1 VLLDWR
7 LRECDYG
14 DRNSGPAGQHSQD
27 RAQFI
32 DEPYPGGESWR
43 QATARVGRFLGDLP
57 TRWEGRRVLVIGH
70 VATRW
75 AMDHYLAGVALEALA
90 VSDFDWQAG
99 WEYTLETSARG
110 WLWTPRCHCP

>member
-1 VLLDWR
+1 
-7 LRECDYG
+7 
-14 DRNSGPAGQHSQD
+14 
-27 RAQFI
+27 
-32 DEPYPGGESWR
+32 
-43 QATARVGRFLGDLP
+43 
-57 TRWEGRRVLVIGH
+57 VLVIGH